1 MIYAAPRKTSVY
13 ISNLNIIQGD
23 VDAQEVSNIAHYD
36 ERGLNFFYVPQV
48 QQCLIRIRERGLA
61 PFIPWGPA
69 ALQIALAR
77 RSPYVQTSHRVSGVM
92 LANHTGIIPV
102 RPLSI
107 HP

>member
-1 MIYAAPRKTSVY
+1 MNA
-13 ISNLNIIQGD
+13 
-23 VDAQEVSNIAHYD
+23 VSI
-36 ERGLNFFYVPQV
+36 FFYVPQV

-102 RPLSI
+102 HPLST